1 MVNKIPLSV
10 SYHFFTAGGFYLAQL
25 YRPPLMNNTLNL
37 LIVVLIIGW
46 LAGFFAFPNVGGIIH
61 LLLVIALILVVY
73 RLVTGRK
80 IN

>member
-1 MVNKIPLSV
+1 
-10 SYHFFTAGGFYLAQL
+10 
-25 YRPPLMNNTLNL
+25 MNNTLNL

>member
-1 MVNKIPLSV
+1 MVNKNHLSV
-10 SYHFFTAGGFYLAQL
+10 TYHFFTAGEFYLAQL
-25 YRPPLMNNTLNL
+25 YPPPLMNNTLNL

-61 LLLVIALILVVY
+61 LLLLIALILIVY